1 MVYGCYLHLCLM
13 IFTITGL
20 LNWSQKLS
28 FSNGVY
34 RFSKAFFF
42 FLEFFYNRKFLDFFS
57 KLQSLK
63 ITLQRCFLSHYY
75 LLCLSWPS
83 QSGCKFSLE
92 EERVVIELQA
102 QFGNRWAK
110 IASYLAGRTDNDV
123 KNFWSSRQK
132 RLARILQT
140 SATTAKSQKN
150 RAKVPTVLDVP
161 TPEVIRW
168 RGSSIPCFIVLS
180 LCFLLL

>member
-1 MVYGCYLHLCLM
+1 
-13 IFTITGL
+13 
-20 LNWSQKLS
+20 
-28 FSNGVY
+28 
-34 RFSKAFFF
+34 
-42 FLEFFYNRKFLDFFS
+42 
-57 KLQSLK
+57 
-63 ITLQRCFLSHYY
+63 
-75 LLCLSWPS
+75 
-83 QSGCKFSLE
+83 
-92 EERVVIELQA
+92 VIELQA